1 METLT
6 APPMTE
12 YGLSE
17 VDIASEREDVP
28 IEQRHDVT
36 VDELERRWTS
46 LPYPAELY
54 NGKVVYKMASYEHS
68 RIQINVGS
76 ALRNYEKSH
85 PIGYTLTEVNVRL
98 WKDRP
103 KESRIPDICF
113 ISKERVPK
121 DKRRF
126 PAMAPDLAV
135 EIVSEDDSYKKI
147 MAKAKAYLQQGAKVV
162 WVIFASTQEVLV
174 CTAAGKHYVDLDEIL
189 TAPEVLPDFALP
201 VREIFDGIDE
211 NGET

>member
-12 YGLSE
+12 YGLFE
-17 VDIASEREDVP
+17 VEIAREDIP
-28 IEQRHDVT
+28 IEERNDVT
-36 VDELERRWTS
+36 VDELERLS

-54 NGKVVYKMASYEHS
+54 NGKVVYKMANFDHAL
-68 RIQINVGS
+68 IQSNVHGTIFIY
-76 ALRNYEKSH
+76 LKSH
-85 PIGYTLTEVNVRL
+85 PIGYVVDEANFRL
-98 WKDRP
+98 WNDRP
-103 KESRIPDICF
+103 KESRIPDVSF
-113 ISKERVPK
+113 VAKERVPK
-121 DKRRF
+121 DKPRF
-126 PAMAPDLAV
+126 LAMAPDLAV

-147 MAKAKAYLQQGAKVV
+147 MAKVKAYLQQGTKVV

-174 CTAAGKHYVDLDEIL
+174 CTAADKYYVDLDEVL